1 MDLRQDLAFALMP
14 AVREAA
20 REAGQIACSYFRRGG
35 KTTARVWSK
44 HGGSPVTEADV
55 AVDSFLKVRLIEA
68 LPDAAWLSEETTDDP
83 ARLGAPRLWIVDPID
98 GTRAFLS
105 GHPDWSIAIALLVD
119 GEPVLGIVHAPA
131 HGLLYEACRGGGA
144 FRESAAISASARTEL
159 AGARVAGPK
168 PLIDRLQRTAGPLH
182 AVERIPSLA
191 LRLVRVAEGAVDLGL
206 VSAELP
212 RLGSCCRRHHP
223 RRSRRPALD
232 LRGRA
237 AALQPA
243 RAGPWR
249 APRRARRVASAAYRG
264 HDGLKSP
271 KGQGRRRAPS
281 REHSTMTE
289 TKPKKQLPHLVFG
302 GEIEDLAGTAF
313 RDLSKLDIVGIFP
326 DYASAHSAWKAK
338 AQATVDNAHMRYFI
352 VHLHRLLDPGAA

>member
-20 REAGQIACSYFRRGG
+20 REAGRIACSYFRRGG

-83 ARLGAPRLWIVDPID
+83 ARLCAPRLWIVDPID

-144 FRESAAISASARTEL
+144 FRDSAAISASARTEL

-206 VSAELP
+206 VSPNSRDWDLAAADVILAEAGGRLSTFAGARPRYNQSEPVHGELLAAPAGLHP
-212 RLGSCCRRHHP
+212 RLIE
-223 RRSRRPALD
+223 A
-232 LRGRA
+232 
-237 AALQPA
+237 
-243 RAGPWR
+243 
-249 APRRARRVASAAYRG
+249 
-264 HDGLKSP
+264 
-271 KGQGRRRAPS
+271 
-281 REHSTMTE
+281 MT
-289 TKPKKQLPHLVFG
+289 G
-302 GEIEDLAGTAF
+302 
-313 RDLSKLDIVGIFP
+313 
-326 DYASAHSAWKAK
+326 
-338 AQATVDNAHMRYFI
+338 
-352 VHLHRLLDPGAA
+352 

>member
-20 REAGQIACSYFRRGG
+20 REAGRIACSYFRRGG

-83 ARLGAPRLWIVDPID
+83 ARLARRGC
-98 GTRAFLS
+98 GSSTRSTA
-105 GHPDWSIAIALLVD
+105 
-119 GEPVLGIVHAPA
+119 HAPFCPA
-131 HGLLYEACRGGGA
+131 TPTGRSPSPSSSTASRCWGSSMLRRTA
-144 FRESAAISASARTEL
+144 FSTRPAAAAAPSATSAAISASARTEL

-206 VSAELP
+206 VSAEFP
-212 RLGSCCRRHHP
+212 RLGPCRRRPHP

-281 REHSTMTE
+281 RET
-289 TKPKKQLPHLVFG
+289 P
-302 GEIEDLAGTAF
+302 
-313 RDLSKLDIVGIFP
+313 R
-326 DYASAHSAWKAK
+326 
-338 AQATVDNAHMRYFI
+338 
-352 VHLHRLLDPGAA
+352 